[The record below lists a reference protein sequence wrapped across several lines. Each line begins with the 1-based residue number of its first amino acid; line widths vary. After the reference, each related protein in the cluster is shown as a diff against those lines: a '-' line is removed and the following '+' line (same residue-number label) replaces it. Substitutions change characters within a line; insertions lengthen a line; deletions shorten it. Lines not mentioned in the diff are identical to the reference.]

1 MSSAFARGRAE
12 ESSGEQCRSLQ
23 TREAEECG
31 VKMPTPKGKGEKG
44 LVVQTHLSASMYEES
59 FDLLSPSRDF
69 SGQYTPMS
77 EPRFTTSQSLPR
89 AEAKAMPPNR
99 TQSSRF
105 ADRRL
110 SPAASM
116 ARSPTMTTI
125 GGPKAGLL
133 DAQALEDGN
142 RNVDLAFTNMGY
154 AEVPAEK
161 PREPPVYDIPNSKS
175 FKMRK
180 LKEPSLEDEWNDI
193 VAEKKNRYRDCC
205 CCVFSSAIVVLI
217 AAGIVFTTMYFIL
230 KPSPPTIHV
239 LNLNVTDFRLLS
251 STTTDGEPLVE
262 ASMTCVVR
270 ITNPNKFSVFHHRA
284 LNVSLNYKSEVLGLI
299 LVPGFKQSE
308 KNVTDLFVTVPKSVA
323 KITDQVDAINLLQ
336 EVNESNVRL
345 EVRGSAEGHYR
356 ILGINV
362 KKLDAPLLCKLS
374 VKPENEDSAAQ
385 IISSSCF
392 NPA

>member
-1 MSSAFARGRAE
+1 MPPPK
-12 ESSGEQCRSLQ
+12 
-23 TREAEECG
+23 
-31 VKMPTPKGKGEKG
+31 VKNEKAP
-44 LVVQTHLSASMYEES
+44 VVQTHINSSMYQDS
-59 FDLLSPSRDF
+59 FDLLSSSRDF
-69 SGQYTPMS
+69 SDQYMPMA
-77 EPRFTTSQSLPR
+77 EPRFTTSQSVR
-89 AEAKAMPPNR
+89 GADAKAMPPSR

-105 ADRRL
+105 ADRKL
-110 SPAASM
+110 PPAVTMPPTM

-125 GGPKAGLL
+125 VGTKPGLY

-142 RNVDLAFTNMGY
+142 RNLDLTFTNMGY

-161 PREPPVYDIPNSKS
+161 PREPPVYDIPKSKS

-205 CCVFSSAIVVLI
+205 CCVFSSAIVVII
-217 AAGIVFTTMYFIL
+217 AAGIICTSLYFIL
-230 KPSPPTIHV
+230 KPNPPSIHV
-239 LNLNVTDFRLLS
+239 LNLNVTDFRLLP

-262 ASMTCVVR
+262 SSVTCLVR
-270 ITNPNKFSVFHHRA
+270 ITNPNKFSVVHHRA
-284 LNVSLNYKSEVLGLI
+284 VNVTLNYRNEVLGLI

-336 EVNESNVRL
+336 EVNESNVRV

-374 VKPENEDSAAQ
+374 VKPESEDSAAK
-385 IISSSCF
+385 IISSSCY